1 MGAKN
6 LIDSRRAKK
15 LIAQNQAL
23 NVPRNPVGLTSCKAI
38 MVLYDANDAENE
50 TAVLMFCKSL
60 IEKGKSVKLIGL
72 ISEKLRK
79 KKGATESFV
88 TLIDRGILNEAI
100 DNNGT
105 SILGLFENN
114 EDILINLCFSANPVI
129 KSILALA
136 PKVFRV
142 SVHVKSLEHYADF
155 MVSLPDHNMDLAIE
169 SINHYLSFF
178 NK

>member
-6 LIDSRRAKK
+6 LLDNRRAKK
-15 LIAQNQAL
+15 LIAHNQAL
-23 NVPRNPVGLTSCKAI
+23 NVPSNPVGLSNSRAI
-38 MVLYDANDAENE
+38 MVLYDANDIEKE
-50 TAVLMFCKSL
+50 KAVLLFCKSL
-60 IEKGKSVKLIGL
+60 IEKGKSVKLIGV
-72 ISEKLRK
+72 ISEKLK
-79 KKGATESFV
+79 KKKPETESFV
-88 TLIDRGILNEAI
+88 TLIDRGIVKEALS
-100 DNNGT
+100 NNGT
-105 SILGLFENN
+105 SILRLFENN

-142 SVHVKSLEHYADF
+142 SVHVKPLEHYADF
-155 MVSLPDHNMDLAIE
+155 MVSIPDQNMDLAID